1 MDMID
6 IQKYSKKCEVIFSK
20 IIRNSRLKINS
31 IHVKDTEYKL
41 QQYET
46 LLKNLE
52 SINKKGC
59 LFEDYLQLFDEYRV
73 QINDLLENMD
83 DKFLL
88 FVVGTGNYG
97 KSTLINA
104 LMQQNLAPIDF
115 RPTTWKIDVY
125 YLDEQ
130 NEEKAIIKLNDG
142 KILEMTSEEAH
153 KFIDK
158 EEELIK
164 QHRKKFD
171 KVKNIELKKCKTK
184 EEREEMKQKLQKEL
198 LYKSK
203 VVEVRWPVRKNNFL
217 TNIMLVDT
225 PGICQDSLYIKNSI
239 KDYYFKADGVIW
251 MLDGLTIASKSNNKM
266 IKELESYL
274 EDLGGLNDNIIGV
287 VNKIDKVYENGGK
300 EAVNAVMND
309 AHNYFGNKFKYIIP
323 ISAKQAFENKEDEN
337 LLNLNKKIED
347 TFLSD
352 ANSLKLE
359 SKKKGIQKIVND
371 SIGINQEILKFID
384 IKNIQYM
391 TINENIQKFE
401 QEQKIKLEEEIKSFT
416 DKYLRKV
423 NSHIQTMAGKLFDIK
438 IENESKK
445 YVVDNIFGLHKF
457 ESNLKTFIE
466 NKENFM
472 KIQAEDMY
480 ERSKISKYK
489 YISKIVSEDIST
501 NLKMENLNLK
511 INQSFNLYTSLGD
524 FSGEG
529 LLNIIGGVINQFYK
543 GVIKIMKIN
552 SVKANLSHT
561 IENIVDESKE
571 SILKSFNDNIDKIVR
586 NSFNILESSYK
597 NILFDYNESEQIC
610 QNIQQ
615 FNDNILKEKEVKLK
629 DLF

>member
-300 EAVNAVMND
+300 EAVNAVMNY

-423 NSHIQTMAGKLFDIK
+423 NSNIQTMAGKLFDIK

>member
-423 NSHIQTMAGKLFDIK
+423 NSNIQTMAGKLFDIK

-543 GVIKIMKIN
+543 GIIKIMKIN